1 MRCAVKVLWPGEV
14 YMAWFWLF
22 VAGIF
27 EIAWVVALKYSDG
40 FSKLWPSVIFVVT
53 AWISFALLSQAIRS
67 LPVGTS
73 YAVWT
78 GIGAVGVA
86 IIGIVWFGESASP
99 LRVFCIG
106 LIIAGIVGLKFT
118 ASTSGVA

>member
-1 MRCAVKVLWPGEV
+1 
-14 YMAWFWLF
+14 MAWFWLF

-40 FSKLWPSVIFVVT
+40 FSKLWPSVIFGVT